1 MPSSNNVE
9 TMFVQQPVQHGAF
22 SFTPHDCRVDVPLD
36 SLPVDATEVSDG
48 WRIIPPS
55 PAFYPHET
63 ITFSHSFRDYV
74 DLLPDYDAMIIQRV
88 DFQGLDIYETYDALI
103 ASSSLLLVSN
113 GGADNSIGSTGWIV
127 SDATGRRLVQASR
140 LVPGLNPIS
149 YRAEGYTMV
158 SGLTVLKHISIIC
171 GRLTLPLSK
180 DYTATTWDSSR
191 KSLTSQNIAW
201 PLSNVSSNLNMTTS
215 SKPSKPSNSSVHTQ
229 RKPKFSM

>member
-74 DLLPDYDAMIIQRV
+74 DLLPDYDAM
-88 DFQGLDIYETYDALI
+88 LI
-103 ASSSLLLVSN
+103 
-113 GGADNSIGSTGWIV
+113 
-127 SDATGRRLVQASR
+127 
-140 LVPGLNPIS
+140 
-149 YRAEGYTMV
+149 
-158 SGLTVLKHISIIC
+158 
-171 GRLTLPLSK
+171 
-180 DYTATTWDSSR
+180 
-191 KSLTSQNIAW
+191 
-201 PLSNVSSNLNMTTS
+201 
-215 SKPSKPSNSSVHTQ
+215 
-229 RKPKFSM
+229 